1 MKKIGE
7 YLGSTCIIWLPILAL
22 AIANW
27 LSHIITAEM
36 IITGVKVLGLICLV
50 MLFVLDIISKK

>member
-1 MKKIGE
+1 MRKIGE

-36 IITGVKVLGLICLV
+36 IMAGVKVLGIASLV
-50 MLFVLDIISKK
+50 MLFVLDVKSKK